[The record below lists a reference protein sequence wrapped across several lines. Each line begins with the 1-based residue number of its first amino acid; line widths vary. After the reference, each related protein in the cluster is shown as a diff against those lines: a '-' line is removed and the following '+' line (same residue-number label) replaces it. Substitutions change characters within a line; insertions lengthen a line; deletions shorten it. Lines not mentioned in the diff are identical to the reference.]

1 MMDRQRAVVGLALV
15 LGIAGLCGCGGGGAG
30 GGGGGITVNFPPVLI
45 GIYTGLMDGDG
56 AGPLRFFIDPRGGLI
71 GNFRLPP
78 ICAGS
83 IQITGTVDA
92 DGNVIFAGSG
102 CGFTFGGTGALV
114 QSAPG
119 SVVYTGS
126 GTWTGSN
133 GTSGTWSAT
142 RTAATGAIG
151 V

>member
-1 MMDRQRAVVGLALV
+1 MVDRRRVILGLALV
-15 LGIAGLCGCGGGGAG
+15 LGIAGFCGCGGSGT
-30 GGGGGITVNFPPVLI
+30 GGGITVNFPSVLI
-45 GIYTGLMDGDG
+45 GIYAGQMDGDG
-56 AGPLRFFIDPRGGLI
+56 TGPLRFYIDPRGGLI

-78 ICAGS
+78 ICAGP
-83 IQITGTVDA
+83 IQITGTVDP
-92 DGNVIFAGSG
+92 DGNVIITGSG
-102 CGFTFGGTGALV
+102 CGFTFSGTGTLA
-114 QSAPG
+114 QTASG

-142 RTAATGAIG
+142 RTGATGAIS